1 MSPASMRQDAYSS
14 RYGPTTGDRVRLGDT
29 DLWLRVEDDHVGY
42 GDEPVWG
49 YARNLRSRMT
59 QHDGA
64 AAASEL
70 DVVVAGVLLVD
81 PLLGVIK
88 TSIGIKD
95 GRIAAIGRAGN
106 PDITSGVEVPIGPNT
121 LPVMGYGLI
130 ATAGAVDSHVHLI
143 TPALVPVA
151 LSAGVTTLITAGFE
165 EPPAA
170 MAATLRAFEQLPVNI
185 GLQASARTDHRPPVE
200 RVIEAGAIGLKI
212 HEDWGAYPE
221 IIDAVLGLAEEY
233 DVAVALHTD
242 GLNESCEL
250 EDTVA
255 AIGGRAVHAYH
266 VEGSGGGHIPD
277 LIGLV
282 REANVICSSTTPT
295 IPYGINAAAE
305 HPEMILAVHGGSG
318 ADPADLELAGE
329 RVHPATMAAEGPLH
343 ELGGIAIVN
352 SDSQGMGR
360 IGETVRRTWQ
370 LAHAMKHWR
379 AGPEGQGWPGAPAV
393 RGAGPGPGARHDDDG
408 LPADDNDRVLR
419 YLAKY
424 TTEPAITHG
433 VFGEVG
439 TLAPGRLADIVLWRP
454 AYFGVRPELVLKAGH
469 FGWGPL
475 GEGNASVEGAQP
487 LRYRAHWAGH
497 GLTPASVSVT
507 FVSRAALDAGIAAR
521 LGSRRRFV
529 PVSGT
534 RTVRRGGLVANRA
547 CPAIGVDPADGT
559 VSLGG
564 RVLPARRRRRGDA
577 HHDRGAGPRPAP
589 ESGHDEGT
597 LRGSHPRLSGRRPG
611 AVAGGGPGPGHGR
624 PHRRHS
630 GLCPARPAPA
640 ACPHRSRR

>member
-393 RGAGPGPGARHDDDG
+393 RRAAPPPAPRHDDDG